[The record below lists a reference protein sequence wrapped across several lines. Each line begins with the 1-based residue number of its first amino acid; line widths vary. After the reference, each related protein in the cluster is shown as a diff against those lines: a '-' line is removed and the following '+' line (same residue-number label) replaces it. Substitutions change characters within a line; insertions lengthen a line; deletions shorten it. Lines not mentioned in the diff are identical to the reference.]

1 MEKPHLLH
9 LITSEKNAS
18 PFDVNM
24 AYDAGWSKVTPYTSV
39 EQSEI
44 QALVQDAIFS
54 RSTSALTKTGI
65 FFGGRD
71 THEAMDMIEEAKK
84 HMVPPFEVSVFADP
98 SGAFTTAAGMVAIT
112 EKSLKQN
119 FGCSLDGSNVVILGG
134 TGPVGVASAV
144 ICAKAGANVILIGRN
159 IEKVGK
165 VAGICND
172 RYESKNVK
180 PGADA
185 DKSEYFKIADIVLN
199 TGAAGIQLMTEE
211 HIKNS
216 DTLKICADTNA
227 VPPAGIAGVD
237 VMDNAKLI
245 ETSPSKCLGIG
256 ALAIGNIKYKAQ
268 HECLKLMYTS
278 EKPVYLDFE
287 DAFKFAQQSV

>member
-24 AYDAGWSKVTPYTSV
+24 AYDAGWTNVTPYTGV

-44 QALVQDAIFS
+44 QTLVQDAIFS
-54 RSTSALTKTGI
+54 RSISALTRTGI
-65 FFGGRD
+65 FFGGRY

-112 EKSLKQN
+112 EKSLENN
-119 FGCSLDGSNVVILGG
+119 FNCNLDGSNVVILGG

-172 RYESKNVK
+172 RYKSKNVK

-185 DKSEYFKIADIVLN
+185 DKAEYFKIADVVLN
-199 TGAAGIQLMTEE
+199 TGAAGIQLMTED

-216 DTLKICADTNA
+216 EKLKICADTNA

-237 VMDNAKLI
+237 MMDNAKLI
-245 ETSPSKCLGIG
+245 EASPSKCLGIG